1 MARRVAVFDVGK
13 TSLKFSLQGGG
24 GEVLFSQT
32 APNKVIQGPPYPH
45 FDTEEM
51 FFWLKT
57 QLQSVA
63 SDPPE
68 AIITVAH
75 GAAGALVR
83 GDGLALPIL
92 DYEYSGPA
100 TCPYPRPPFSETASP
115 QLPGGLNVGRQL
127 FWQAQTFPDEFARA
141 DAYLMYP
148 QFWAFLLCGVRA
160 TEVTSLGVHTDLW
173 NPTLKDFSSL
183 VIQQGWRSLFPPLQP
198 AWARL
203 GHLRPE
209 IAQEVGFSQPCAV
222 LCGVHDSNASLVPYL
237 SSESP
242 SVVSSGTWVIS
253 MVGNGALDRLDQARD
268 LLAGVN
274 VLGQPVPTARYMGG
288 REFEALLDGSLPDRA
303 EVSWIEEIIT
313 QDILAVPGFSH
324 QGGAF
329 RQHRGYFVPERPGS
343 VELRFA
349 LASLYSALMI
359 DLQLDWLGSSQS
371 IFLEGSFCKN
381 PFIPGLLAALRPTQ
395 TVRVAE
401 ESSGTTQG
409 AFLLAN
415 WGVEH
420 PTPGKAVPPI
430 NCSSLAEYR
439 RHWRE
444 RTEEV
449 L

>member
-1 MARRVAVFDVGK
+1 
-13 TSLKFSLQGGG
+13 
-24 GEVLFSQT
+24 
-32 APNKVIQGPPYPH
+32 
-45 FDTEEM
+45 
-51 FFWLKT
+51 
-57 QLQSVA
+57 
-63 SDPPE
+63 
-68 AIITVAH
+68 
-75 GAAGALVR
+75 
-83 GDGLALPIL
+83 
-92 DYEYSGPA
+92 
-100 TCPYPRPPFSETASP
+100 
-115 QLPGGLNVGRQL
+115 
-127 FWQAQTFPDEFARA
+127 
-141 DAYLMYP
+141 
-148 QFWAFLLCGVRA
+148 
-160 TEVTSLGVHTDLW
+160 
-173 NPTLKDFSSL
+173 
-183 VIQQGWRSLFPPLQP
+183 
-198 AWARL
+198 
-203 GHLRPE
+203 
-209 IAQEVGFSQPCAV
+209 
-222 LCGVHDSNASLVPYL
+222 
-237 SSESP
+237 
-242 SVVSSGTWVIS
+242 
-253 MVGNGALDRLDQARD
+253 
-268 LLAGVN
+268 
-274 VLGQPVPTARYMGG
+274 MGG